1 MNRNP
6 KYLGLIGECLCV
18 VKKKALD
25 ICTVPTVKYGRGFVG
40 GRSNNL
46 RRKVWPFYQNRE
58 NIEKGGVFENFADH
72 AKILLLQQDN
82 DPKDS
87 SELCQDIIYKSPQPP
102 DFSLIELVW
111 DDLDWKVKSQSLSC
125 ARQIWTLLQSKWEK
139 FDEIILNNLIKISKV
154 WGGNQKQRWSLRPT

>member
-1 MNRNP
+1 MEKKCFGQMNRNP

-58 NIEKGGVFENFADH
+58 NIEKGGVFENFAETMPKFCFCNKIMTRRTPLNY
-72 AKILLLQQDN
+72 AKISYTNHHNHQ
-82 DPKDS
+82 
-87 SELCQDIIYKSPQPP
+87 I
-102 DFSLIELVW
+102 
-111 DDLDWKVKSQSLSC
+111 SLSM
-125 ARQIWTLLQSKWEK
+125 
-139 FDEIILNNLIKISKV
+139 N
-154 WGGNQKQRWSLRPT
+154 